1 MERILIDCRLIGV
14 SFRLM
19 RVREFLTSESLTL
32 HPLTLIDYKKHEFR
46 ACACASTLGTMS
58 YHCRPMSSPAR
69 QLATCVDQI
78 AKFSGHNLGSKIAE
92 LEWEFG
98 RLKGSEISQ
107 RLSQNAI
114 GPELLEAAKTV
125 KRASAQIDV
134 VLHALGVLLT
144 LPSILEQEEV
154 VQSLSLSAGNTEQR
168 RFDLETSRR
177 VAEFTFIEWRGNDSM
192 RLQKIFKDFYRLA
205 EFDTNRVKELWVS
218 DDSYVLKFL
227 RGGSSIR
234 TATQKH
240 LGVWEEISA
249 KYPNVQK
256 VSDYD
261 RLHQDGVRI
270 CVYGRQVL

>member
-1 MERILIDCRLIGV
+1 MQ
-14 SFRLM
+14 
-19 RVREFLTSESLTL
+19 
-32 HPLTLIDYKKHEFR
+32 
-46 ACACASTLGTMS
+46 
-58 YHCRPMSSPAR
+58 YHCHIMTSPAT

-78 AKFSGHNLGSKIAE
+78 AKFSGQNLGSKIAE
-92 LEWEFG
+92 LEWQFG
-98 RLKGSEISQ
+98 RLKGSEIL
-107 RLSQNAI
+107 RPLNAN

-144 LPSILEQEEV
+144 LPSILEEDEV
-154 VQSLSLSAGNTEQR
+154 LQSLSLGAGNAENR
-168 RFDLETSRR
+168 RFDLETNKR

-205 EFDTNRVKELWVS
+205 EFDTSRVKELWVS

-240 LGVWEEISA
+240 LGVWEQLSA
-249 KYPNVQK
+249 KYPTVQK
-256 VSDYD
+256 VSDYY
-261 RLHQDGVRI
+261 RLHQNRVRI
-270 CVYGRQVL
+270 RVYDRGV